1 MLSKS
6 VVFPPR
12 YGPTSATQ
20 RFRATVPPFIRA
32 LPWARAFWLFGPVM
46 FSSRGGGGNGNRES
60 NAAQKIG
67 GRLRDQRNR
76 PRGGTRRRPRHRSGT
91 SGYLDGL
98 AGDPPIPPEGG
109 VPVLRAAAS
118 CSALMSSCVLDRQS
132 GVSGKS

>member
-1 MLSKS
+1 
-6 VVFPPR
+6 
-12 YGPTSATQ
+12 
-20 RFRATVPPFIRA
+20 
-32 LPWARAFWLFGPVM
+32 M

-109 VPVLRAAAS
+109 VPVLRAAES
-118 CSALMSSCVLDRQS
+118 CSALMSSCLLTSGASISSSLLHLTPIEYDR
-132 GVSGKS
+132 KT